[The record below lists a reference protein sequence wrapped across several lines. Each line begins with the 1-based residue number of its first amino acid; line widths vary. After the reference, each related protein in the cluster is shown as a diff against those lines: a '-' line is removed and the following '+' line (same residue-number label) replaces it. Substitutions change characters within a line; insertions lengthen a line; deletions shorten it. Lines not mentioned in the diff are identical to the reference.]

1 MKNGFAAVAVSQ
13 KTEIMSLVKART
25 WTSPHKSV
33 PAEIRKCQFVGVF
46 WFKVLYIW
54 WYKMKHLR
62 MHCRGKFL
70 TCNQKS
76 HGSGRRGLGL
86 RSYYRSCSKS
96 VRRATFPPFS
106 VSKSFTFQLLLH
118 THSHTSH
125 TDTQDTQD
133 TQTHRHTKAISTDT
147 HPHKDTQT
155 DIHRHQRSYGMLLS
169 PIGEETITPR
179 THIYRE
185 PH

>member
-1 MKNGFAAVAVSQ
+1 MKDGFAAVAVSQ

-62 MHCRGKFL
+62 MHCSGIFL

-96 VRRATFPPFS
+96 VRRATFPPLS
-106 VSKSFTFQLLLH
+106 VSKSFTFQLSPH

-125 TDTQDTQD
+125 TNTQDTQDTQD
-133 TQTHRHTKAISTDT
+133 T
-147 HPHKDTQT
+147 PE
-155 DIHRHQRSYGMLLS
+155 
-169 PIGEETITPR
+169 PITPR

-185 PH
+185 PE